1 MRNLWI
7 FYSLIAM
14 FVSAVHT
21 ICLKYM
27 NNKFADIGLSFIF
40 LFSGF
45 LCLVYILFNTN
56 RLKNFFKQENSKKVV
71 LTALLIGIFI
81 IIFNS
86 TLLYSVN
93 SSPKAS
99 YCLLIVNLNIIITLI
114 ISYFLF
120 KESLSFKT
128 FLGMLISIIGL
139 SIVIY
144 YSNEK

>member
-1 MRNLWI
+1 MQNLWI
-7 FYSLIAM
+7 IFAFIAM
-14 FVSAVHT
+14 FVSGVHT

-27 NNKFADIGLSFIF
+27 NNKFTDIGLAFIF
-40 LFSGF
+40 LFAGF
-45 LCLVYILFNTN
+45 LSLLYILVNTN

-71 LTALLIGIFI
+71 LMALLIGIFI

-86 TLLYSVN
+86 SLLYSVN
-93 SSPKAS
+93 SSPKVS
-99 YCLLIVNLNIIITLI
+99 YCLLIVNLNIIIALI

-120 KESLSFKT
+120 KERLNFKT
-128 FLGMLISIIGL
+128 FLGMLLSIIGL

>member
-1 MRNLWI
+1 MKNLWI
-7 FYSLIAM
+7 ILAFIAM

-27 NNKFADIGLSFIF
+27 NNKFTDIGLSLIF
-40 LFSGF
+40 LFTGF
-45 LCLVYILFNTN
+45 LSLVYILFNTN
-56 RLKNFFKQENSKKVV
+56 RLKNFFKQENSKRVV

-86 TLLYSVN
+86 SLLYSVN
-93 SSPKAS
+93 SSPKVS
-99 YCLLIVNLNIIITLI
+99 YCLLIVNLNIIIALI